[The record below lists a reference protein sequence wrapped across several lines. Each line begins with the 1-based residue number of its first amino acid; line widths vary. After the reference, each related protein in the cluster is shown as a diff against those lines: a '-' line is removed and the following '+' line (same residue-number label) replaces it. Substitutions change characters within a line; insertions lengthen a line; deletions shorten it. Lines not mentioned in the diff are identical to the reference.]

1 MYLVHPARKRPI
13 LLRHRPTDPKGNT
26 DPMQPRQLRRLQ
38 ALWRHWGGSLG
49 LLPEADQQL
58 RHYYIQ
64 LITRGRANKT
74 LELDEADADQ
84 VIQWLRDRV
93 RHAEAAQNY
102 AAGTAG
108 RRGYPEYPQVQPGV
122 AAWSALWASA
132 KALGLERADLERFI
146 RRHYAGV
153 GLRSLAD
160 LRTMADLNRVLWG
173 LRAVARRRREAG
185 RSSHTEKLAA

>member
-1 MYLVHPARKRPI
+1 MYLVHPTRKRPI
-13 LLRHRPTDPKGNT
+13 LLRQHPTHREENT
-26 DPMQPRQLRRLQ
+26 GPMQPRQLRRLQ

-64 LITRGRANKT
+64 LLTQGRAGKT

-84 VIQWLRDRV
+84 VIQWLRDRL
-93 RHAEAAQNY
+93 RHAEVAQNY

-122 AAWSALWASA
+122 AAWSALWGSA
-132 KALGLERADLERFI
+132 KALGMERPALERFI

-173 LRAVARRRREAG
+173 LKAVARRRRETT
-185 RSSHTEKLAA
+185 RFSHTAKLAA